1 MWQKNMMKWKKKS
14 KMERLDCPSNLAC
27 AAWIAHVA
35 KVADGMVF
43 DCTRKSIEDF
53 SLFIKQRYRIIVWR
67 VEKGKKVKSKSFKY
81 RKRKIMLLSK
91 IKVY

>member
-1 MWQKNMMKWKKKS
+1 
-14 KMERLDCPSNLAC
+14 MERLDCPSKLAC

-53 SLFIKQRYRIIVWR
+53 SLFIKQRYRIIV
-67 VEKGKKVKSKSFKY
+67 
-81 RKRKIMLLSK
+81 
-91 IKVY
+91 